1 MRMADILDLT
11 AIWTAVPDAWAW
23 LMRAG
28 GVELRSQGLGSIALR
43 LGLAMVFGGIL
54 GFERERRDRPAGLR
68 THILISIASAMFA
81 LVALEFL
88 ALPTSEE
95 ERLRIDPIRLIE
107 AVTSGVAFLAAG
119 SIIVAGGH
127 VKGVT
132 TGAGMWLA
140 GAIGLACGLGYFQI
154 AGLGT
159 GFALVVLTLLR
170 RLETLLAVKR
180 PRGEHR
186 RTGTDEAP

>member
-1 MRMADILDLT
+1 MADILDLT
-11 AIWTAVPDAWAW
+11 AIWAAVPDAWDW

-28 GVELRSQGLGSIALR
+28 GVELRSQGLGSVALR

-54 GFERERRDRPAGLR
+54 GFERERQDRPAGLR
-68 THILISIASAMFA
+68 THILIAIASAIFA

-88 ALPTSEE
+88 ALPTAEE

-119 SIIVAGGH
+119 SIIVARGH

-180 PRGEHR
+180 PRGERR

>member
-1 MRMADILDLT
+1 M
-11 AIWTAVPDAWAW
+11 
-23 LMRAG
+23 
-28 GVELRSQGLGSIALR
+28 
-43 LGLAMVFGGIL
+43 
-54 GFERERRDRPAGLR
+54 
-68 THILISIASAMFA
+68 
-81 LVALEFL
+81 
-88 ALPTSEE
+88 
-95 ERLRIDPIRLIE
+95 
-107 AVTSGVAFLAAG
+107 TSGVAFLAAG
-119 SIIVAGGH
+119 SIIVARGH

-180 PRGEHR
+180 PRGERR
-186 RTGTDEAP
+186 RTGTDEAQ